1 MKKNLLTLLGIF
13 VIFSL
18 ASLFWMNMHSTHARL
33 MDSKK
38 FNADFTLEKGNVVL
52 NSSFSSSE
60 WRYLGQT
67 DDIVKIQDVPD
78 KSSYQN
84 RQINGDLIGKTRD
97 GDRTLGVDRNV
108 AVLTGYSFDNMN
120 AKDTFLQRL
129 DYQYVGKN
137 TASCS
142 AKILNSENLSAD
154 FEYYLEVYVTDENGE
169 NKTQSYSVITYNK
182 QGNRKLE
189 TLASQNF
196 DIQKNQKVNL
206 LIKIRLLKGEV
217 SDSNGGSLSTLM
229 KVQLNAQNKLVKV
242 KE

>member
-1 MKKNLLTLLGIF
+1 
-13 VIFSL
+13 
-18 ASLFWMNMHSTHARL
+18 MHSTHARL

-129 DYQYVGKN
+129 EYQYVGKN
-137 TASCS
+137 TASCNV
-142 AKILNSENLSAD
+142 KIVNYENLSTD

-182 QGNRKLE
+182 HGNRKLE

-196 DIQKNQKVNL
+196 DIQKKQKVNL
-206 LIKIRLLKGEV
+206 VIKLRLLKDEV
-217 SDSNGGSLSTLM
+217 SDASTNRFLSTLM

>member
-1 MKKNLLTLLGIF
+1 
-13 VIFSL
+13 
-18 ASLFWMNMHSTHARL
+18 MHSTHARL

>member
-1 MKKNLLTLLGIF
+1 
-13 VIFSL
+13 
-18 ASLFWMNMHSTHARL
+18 MHSTHARL

-52 NSSFSSSE
+52 NSSFSSSK

-78 KSSYQN
+78 KSSYHD

-108 AVLTGYSFDNMN
+108 AVLTGDSFDNMN
-120 AKDTFLQRL
+120 ANDTFLQRL
-129 DYQYVGKN
+129 EYQYVGKN

-142 AKILNSENLSAD
+142 AKILNYENLSAD

-182 QGNRKLE
+182 DGNRKLE

-206 LIKIRLLKGEV
+206 VIKLRLLKDEV
-217 SDSNGGSLSTLM
+217 SDASTNRFLSTLM

>member
-1 MKKNLLTLLGIF
+1 
-13 VIFSL
+13 
-18 ASLFWMNMHSTHARL
+18 MHSTHARL

-52 NSSFSSSE
+52 NSFFSSSE

-67 DDIVKIQDVPD
+67 DDIMQMQDVPD

-129 DYQYVGKN
+129 EYQYVGKN
-137 TASCS
+137 TASCNV
-142 AKILNSENLSAD
+142 KIVNYENLSTD

-182 QGNRKLE
+182 HGNRKLE

-196 DIQKNQKVNL
+196 DIQKKQKVNL
-206 LIKIRLLKGEV
+206 VIKLRLLKDEV
-217 SDSNGGSLSTLM
+217 SDASTNRFLSTLM

>member
-1 MKKNLLTLLGIF
+1 
-13 VIFSL
+13 
-18 ASLFWMNMHSTHARL
+18 MHSTHARL

-52 NSSFSSSE
+52 NSSFSSSK

-78 KSSYQN
+78 KLSYQN

-97 GDRTLGVDRNV
+97 GDRRTLGVDRNV
-108 AVLTGYSFDNMN
+108 AVLTGDSFDNMN

-142 AKILNSENLSAD
+142 AKILNYENLSAD
-154 FEYYLEVYVTDENGE
+154 FEYYFEVYVTDENGE
-169 NKTQSYSVITYNK
+169 NKTQSYSVVTYNK
-182 QGNRKLE
+182 HGNRKLE
-189 TLASQNF
+189 TLVSQNF

-217 SDSNGGSLSTLM
+217 SDPNGGRLYTPM

>member
-67 DDIVKIQDVPD
+67 DDIVKIQDVPN

-142 AKILNSENLSAD
+142 AKILNYENLSAD

-182 QGNRKLE
+182 HGNRKLE

-217 SDSNGGSLSTLM
+217 SDPNGGSLSTLM

>member
-1 MKKNLLTLLGIF
+1 
-13 VIFSL
+13 
-18 ASLFWMNMHSTHARL
+18 MHSTHARL
-33 MDSKK
+33 VDSKK

-52 NSSFSSSE
+52 DSSFSSSE

-108 AVLTGYSFDNMN
+108 AVLTGDSFDNMN

-142 AKILNSENLSAD
+142 TKILNYENLSAD

-169 NKTQSYSVITYNK
+169 NKTQSYSVVTYNK
-182 QGNRKLE
+182 HGNRKLE
-189 TLASQNF
+189 TLVSQNF

-217 SDSNGGSLSTLM
+217 SDPNGGRLYTPM

>member
-142 AKILNSENLSAD
+142 AKILNYENLSAD

-182 QGNRKLE
+182 HGNRKLE

-206 LIKIRLLKGEV
+206 LIKIRLLEGEV
-217 SDSNGGSLSTLM
+217 SDPNGGSLSTLM

>member
-142 AKILNSENLSAD
+142 AKILNYENLSAD

-182 QGNRKLE
+182 HGNRKLE

-196 DIQKNQKVNL
+196 DIQKKT
-206 LIKIRLLKGEV
+206 KGE
-217 SDSNGGSLSTLM
+217 SIN
-229 KVQLNAQNKLVKV
+229 
-242 KE
+242 

>member
-1 MKKNLLTLLGIF
+1 
-13 VIFSL
+13 
-18 ASLFWMNMHSTHARL
+18 MHSTHARL

-38 FNADFTLEKGNVVL
+38 FNANFTLEKGNVVL
-52 NSSFSSSE
+52 NSSFSSS
-60 WRYLGQT
+60 
-67 DDIVKIQDVPD
+67 DIVKIQDVPD

-142 AKILNSENLSAD
+142 AKILNYEKVHKW
-154 FEYYLEVYVTDENGE
+154 YY
-169 NKTQSYSVITYNK
+169 
-182 QGNRKLE
+182 
-189 TLASQNF
+189 
-196 DIQKNQKVNL
+196 
-206 LIKIRLLKGEV
+206 
-217 SDSNGGSLSTLM
+217 
-229 KVQLNAQNKLVKV
+229 
-242 KE
+242 

>member
-142 AKILNSENLSAD
+142 AKILNYENLSAD

-182 QGNRKLE
+182 HGNRKLE
-189 TLASQNF
+189 TLASQ
-196 DIQKNQKVNL
+196 ISISKKNK
-206 LIKIRLLKGEV
+206 R
-217 SDSNGGSLSTLM
+217 
-229 KVQLNAQNKLVKV
+229 
-242 KE
+242 

>member
-1 MKKNLLTLLGIF
+1 
-13 VIFSL
+13 
-18 ASLFWMNMHSTHARL
+18 MHSTHARL

-97 GDRTLGVDRNV
+97 DDRTLGVDRNV

-142 AKILNSENLSAD
+142 AKILNYENLSAD

-182 QGNRKLE
+182 HGNRKLE

-196 DIQKNQKVNL
+196 DIQKKQKVNL

-217 SDSNGGSLSTLM
+217 SDPNGSSLSTLM

>member
-1 MKKNLLTLLGIF
+1 
-13 VIFSL
+13 
-18 ASLFWMNMHSTHARL
+18 MHSTHARL
-33 MDSKK
+33 VDSKK

-52 NSSFSSSE
+52 DSSLSSSE

-108 AVLTGYSFDNMN
+108 AVLTGYSFDNFDNMN

-142 AKILNSENLSAD
+142 AKILNYENLSAD

-182 QGNRKLE
+182 HGNRKLE

-217 SDSNGGSLSTLM
+217 SDPNEGRLSTLM

>member
-1 MKKNLLTLLGIF
+1 
-13 VIFSL
+13 
-18 ASLFWMNMHSTHARL
+18 MHSTHARL

-38 FNADFTLEKGNVVL
+38 FKADFTLEKGNIVL

-67 DDIVKIQDVPD
+67 DDIMQMQDVPD
-78 KSSYQN
+78 KSSYHD

-97 GDRTLGVDRNV
+97 GDRRTLGVDRNV
-108 AVLTGYSFDNMN
+108 AVLTGDSFDNMN

-142 AKILNSENLSAD
+142 AKILNYENLSAD
-154 FEYYLEVYVTDENGE
+154 FEYYFEVYVTDENGE
-169 NKTQSYSVITYNK
+169 NKTQSYSVVTYNTN
-182 QGNRKLE
+182 GNRKLE
-189 TLASQNF
+189 TLVYKNF

-206 LIKIRLLKGEV
+206 VIKLRLLKDEV
-217 SDSNGGSLSTLM
+217 SDASTNRFLSTPM